1 MRPFV
6 DYYRSNDISPV
17 AQPLD
22 ARHASR
28 RDSLYREL
36 GLAPVLIRGKH
47 VIEFGPGSG
56 HNAAYTA
63 SLGPARYVLVDANP
77 RGLRETAENLAPFAH
92 LDITIVD
99 ALIESF
105 ATDER
110 FEIVLAENVIPT
122 QHEPAAFLRHVASFA
137 GPGGVVVCTTAD
149 AVSVFAES
157 GRRALA
163 QRLAPIG
170 LPLAERVERLRPV
183 FAPHVATL
191 AGMSRTLDDWILD
204 NVTQPFLGSLIG
216 AVEAIR
222 ALDGDFE
229 IYGGSPHV
237 LVDWRWYKDLVGDAR
252 RFNERAIEAYETQAL
267 NLLDTRE
274 TFAAHDAAFGREL
287 QAAALM
293 LFQELQRR
301 EADGTAGDPAA
312 YRDAI
317 ETVRAL
323 VAARAPH
330 TAAAIAELL
339 RQLDGETN
347 GPDDAQNLAAF
358 WGRGTQYLSFLRNE
372 PAVRVGATS
381 AALR

>member
-17 AQPLD
+17 TQPLD

-28 RDSLYREL
+28 RDSLYRLL
-36 GLAPVLIRGKH
+36 GLAPVLVRGKN
-47 VIEFGPGSG
+47 VLEFGPGSG
-56 HNAAYTA
+56 HNAVYTA

-77 RGLRETAENLAPFAH
+77 RGLRETAENLAPFA
-92 LDITIVD
+92 DVDVAIVD
-99 ALIESF
+99 ALFELF
-105 ATDER
+105 TTEER
-110 FEIVLAENVIPT
+110 FDIVLAENVIPT
-122 QHEPAAFLRHVASFA
+122 QHEPAAFLRRIASFA
-137 GPGGVVVCTTAD
+137 APGGIVVCTTTD
-149 AVSVFAES
+149 AVSIFAES

-163 QRLAPIG
+163 HRLAPMD
-170 LPLAERVERLRPV
+170 LPLGERLERLRPV

-191 AGMSRTLDDWILD
+191 PGMSRSLDDWILD
-204 NVTQPFLGSLIG
+204 NVTQPFFGSLLG
-216 AVEAIR
+216 AVEAIS
-222 ALDGDFE
+222 ALEGSFD

-252 RFNERAIEAYETQAL
+252 RFNERAIEAYETHAL
-267 NLLDTRE
+267 NLIDTRE

-339 RQLDGETN
+339 RQLDGQT
-347 GPDDAQNLAAF
+347 GGTDDAHNLAAF
-358 WGRGTQYLSFLRNE
+358 WGRGTQYVSFLRN
-372 PAVRVGATS
+372 
-381 AALR
+381 